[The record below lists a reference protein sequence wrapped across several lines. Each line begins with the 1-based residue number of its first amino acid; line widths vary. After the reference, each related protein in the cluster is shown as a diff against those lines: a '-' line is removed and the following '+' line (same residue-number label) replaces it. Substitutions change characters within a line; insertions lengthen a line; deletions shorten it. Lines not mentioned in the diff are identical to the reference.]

1 MRTEAN
7 SLGQKI
13 RDLLQTPAVRR
24 WGLYLLKAFAL
35 LAILLVL
42 SHFAPAMPTPAI
54 ALFWFGMSAIASL
67 NFAYCAVIRK
77 TLKRQ
82 KYREGG
88 RLHRFNE
95 GRKLW
100 IFLGFV
106 VSAACMAGLLLEL
119 PKWDAAEW
127 GFVVAAV
134 PLYLVV
140 LLVARWR
147 LRKEYE
153 PTFLPAGVIR
163 WTGVITCILL
173 CAAYAVFIAL
183 EPVSPFISARE
194 VFDAVRLPFD
204 ESPSMLVSEAG
215 MLVSLVDGVTMLWVS
230 EAAVT
235 YFLAYLIWRIV
246 LVAATFFSITNL
258 LGVCAL
264 QLPEIKRIF
273 MPLERIG
280 EDDAPHHMKASH
292 LAWFAAFPLAFF
304 LLFVGIDAVYSDAMR
319 DSELTY
325 AEQFVRDQE
334 NIIVY
339 VVDHGPLSHNE
350 AAQLVDE
357 AKQRIADLTAKTAQ
371 QLSDL
376 SE

>member
-7 SLGQKI
+7 SLSQKV

-24 WGLYLLKAFAL
+24 WGLYLLEAFAL
-35 LAILLVL
+35 LAVLLVL
-42 SHFAPAMPTPAI
+42 SRFAPAMPTPAI
-54 ALFWFGMSAIASL
+54 ALFWFGLSAIASL

-147 LRKEYE
+147 LRREYE
-153 PTFLPAGVIR
+153 QTFLPAGVIR

-183 EPVSPFISARE
+183 EPVSSFVSARE

-215 MLVSLVDGVTMLWVS
+215 VLVSLVDGVTMLWVS

-280 EDDAPHHMKASH
+280 EDDAPRRMKASH

-304 LLFVGIDAVYSDAMR
+304 LLFVSIDAVYSDAMK

-357 AKQRIADLTAKTAQ
+357 AKQRIADLAAKTAR

>member
-1 MRTEAN
+1 MRTEV
-7 SLGQKI
+7 SRLGQKAKA
-13 RDLLQTPAVRR
+13 LTQTPAVRR

-35 LAILLVL
+35 LAVLLVL
-42 SHFAPAMPTPAI
+42 SRFAPAMPTPLI
-54 ALFWFGMSAIASL
+54 ALFWFGLSAIASL

-106 VSAACMAGLLLEL
+106 ISAACMAGLLLEL
-119 PKWDAAEW
+119 PKWDAVEW
-127 GFVVAAV
+127 GFAVAAV
-134 PLYLVV
+134 PLYLAV

-153 PTFLPAGVIR
+153 PTFFPAGVIQ
-163 WTGVITCILL
+163 WTGVLTCIAL

-183 EPVSPFISARE
+183 EPAFSFVSARE

-215 MLVSLVDGVTMLWVS
+215 VLVSLVDGVTMLWVS

-235 YFLAYLIWRIV
+235 YFPAYLIWRIV
-246 LVAATFFSITNL
+246 LVAATFFSIANL

-264 QLPEIKRIF
+264 QPSEIKRIF

-280 EDDAPHHMKASH
+280 GDDAPRRMKASY
-292 LAWFAAFPLAFF
+292 LVWFAAFPLAF
-304 LLFVGIDAVYSDAMR
+304 LMLFVGIDAAYSDAMKDR
-319 DSELTY
+319 ELTY
-325 AEQFVRDQE
+325 AEEIVRDQE
-334 NIIVY
+334 NVIIY

-357 AKQRIADLTAKTAQ
+357 AKRQMADLSTKTTQ